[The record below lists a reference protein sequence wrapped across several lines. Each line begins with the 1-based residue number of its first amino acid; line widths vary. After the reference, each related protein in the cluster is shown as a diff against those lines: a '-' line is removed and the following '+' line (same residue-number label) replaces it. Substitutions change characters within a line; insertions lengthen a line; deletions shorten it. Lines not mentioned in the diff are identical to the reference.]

1 MTTTTGKPIP
11 VHVVMVLDE
20 SGSMSRLRADL
31 IGGVNKFLADQRAEE
46 GKCRL
51 TLVKFAPYTV
61 LHNAVKI
68 ADVPDLTAADYEPHS
83 MTPLLDTEGRA
94 IHEAM
99 ARAEAR
105 KAAGKR
111 EEAVLFVTYTDGAE
125 NASRE
130 YTFESLAA
138 LKEAREADGWTF
150 LYLGA
155 GHDAYGQSSAMGTR
169 VANTSSSTASAKGM
183 SDVFAN
189 VSNVTRGYR
198 GAANAGDRA
207 TLVAASA
214 AAYSTFGLDKLE
226 DAAPTVT
233 TTTTTTT
240 AQRPAR
246 PPRRRA
252 TR

>member
-1 MTTTTGKPIP
+1 MTTTTEKPIP

-20 SGSMSRLRADL
+20 SGSMSRLRTDL
-31 IGGVNKFLADQRAEE
+31 IGGVNQFLADQRAQP

-51 TLVKFAPYTV
+51 TLAKFAPYTV
-61 LHNAVKI
+61 LHDAVKI
-68 ADVPDLTAADYEPHS
+68 ADVPDLRPEQYIPNS
-83 MTPLLDTEGRA
+83 MTPLLDAEGQAIRA
-94 IHEAM
+94 AM
-99 ARAEAR
+99 ARADAR

-125 NASRE
+125 NASCE
-130 YTFESLAA
+130 FTFEALSA
-138 LKEAREADGWTF
+138 LKADREAAGWTF

-155 GHDAYGQSSAMGTR
+155 GHDAYGQSRAMGGR
-169 VANTSSSTASAKGM
+169 IANTSSSTATPEGM
-183 SDVFAN
+183 ADVFAN

-198 GAANAGDRA
+198 GAANRGDGA
-207 TLVAASA
+207 TLVAASS

-240 AQRPAR
+240 AQRP
-246 PPRRRA
+246 PRRSR